1 MRINVLGPIEVVAD
15 GGVVPLTG
23 HGQRALLAALAFD
36 QGKIVPADELIGIL
50 WGENP
55 PASARTK
62 IQSHVSAL
70 RRAIGYGVRDAD
82 SPLLTIPPGYLLSER
97 AVETDLAEFGALAAR
112 GSRAVE
118 AGELGIAS
126 TVFGD
131 ALALW
136 RGTAFAG
143 VSSAALRPAAKSL
156 AERRLLVAEAKAE
169 ADLILGRHGTV
180 AGELS
185 GWLISHPFRERL
197 RGLTMLALHGLGCR
211 AEALALYRAGQQ
223 AMTRELGLEPGAWLR
238 DLYQR
243 ILDDEPI
250 QPSTATAA

>member
-1 MRINVLGPIEVVAD
+1 MRINVLGSIEVIAD
-15 GGVVPLTG
+15 GRVVPLTG
-23 HGQRALLAALAFD
+23 HGQRTLLAALAFD
-36 QGKIVPADELIGIL
+36 HGKVVPADELIAII

-62 IQSHVSAL
+62 IQSHVSML
-70 RRAIGYGVRDAD
+70 RRAIGCEVRDAD

-97 AVETDLAEFGALAAR
+97 TVETDLAEFCALAAR
-112 GSRAVE
+112 GSRAAE
-118 AGELGIAS
+118 AGEAGVAS
-126 TVFGD
+126 TMFGD

-136 RGTAFAG
+136 RGTAFADAG
-143 VSSAALRPAAKSL
+143 SALRAAAESL

-169 ADLILGRHGTV
+169 ADLLLGRHGAV

-211 AEALALYRAGQQ
+211 AEALALYRVGQQ
-223 AMTRELGLEPGAWLR
+223 VMTRELGLEPGAWLR
-238 DLYQR
+238 SLYQR
-243 ILDDEPI
+243 ILDDEPV
-250 QPSTATAA
+250 QLSTAAAA

>member
-1 MRINVLGPIEVVAD
+1 MRINVLGPIEVIAD
-15 GGVVPLTG
+15 GKVVPLTG

-36 QGKIVPADELIGIL
+36 HGKIVPADGLIEII
-50 WGENP
+50 WGESA

-70 RRAIGYGVRDAD
+70 RRAIGCGVRDAD
-82 SPLLTIPPGYLLSER
+82 SPLLTIPPGYLLSEC
-97 AVETDLAEFGALAAR
+97 AQTDLAEFGVLAAR
-112 GSRAVE
+112 GSKAAE
-118 AGELGIAS
+118 AGEPGVAS
-126 TVFGD
+126 TMFGD

-143 VSSAALRPAAKSL
+143 VGSAALRAAAESL

-169 ADLILGRHGTV
+169 ADLLLGRHGTV

-211 AEALALYRAGQQ
+211 AEALTLYQAGRQVM
-223 AMTRELGLEPGAWLR
+223 ARELALEPGAWLR
-238 DLYQR
+238 GLYQR

-250 QPSTATAA
+250 QLSMARAA

>member
-1 MRINVLGPIEVVAD
+1 VRINVLGPIEVVAG
-15 GGVVPLTG
+15 GGVVLLTG

-36 QGKIVPADELIGIL
+36 RGKIVPADELIGVI
-50 WGENP
+50 WGESP

-70 RRAIGYGVRDAD
+70 RRAIGCGVRDAD

-97 AVETDLAEFGALAAR
+97 AVKTDLAEFGALTAR

-118 AGELGIAS
+118 AGEPGVAS

-136 RGTAFAG
+136 RGTAFAD
-143 VSSAALRPAAKSL
+143 VSSAALRAAAESL

-169 ADLILGRHGTV
+169 ADLVLGRHGTV

-197 RGLTMLALHGLGCR
+197 RGLRMLALHGLGCR

-223 AMTRELGLEPGAWLR
+223 AMTCEPGLEPGAWLR
-238 DLYQR
+238 GLYQR
-243 ILDDEPI
+243 ILDDEPV
-250 QPSTATAA
+250 QSGTAAAA

>member
-1 MRINVLGPIEVVAD
+1 MRINVLGSIEVIAD
-15 GGVVPLTG
+15 GGMVPLTG

-36 QGKIVPADELIGIL
+36 RGKIVPADGLIGII
-50 WGENP
+50 WGESP
-55 PASARTK
+55 PTSARTK

-70 RRAIGYGVRDAD
+70 RRAIGCGVRDAD

-97 AVETDLAEFGALAAR
+97 ATETDLAEFGALAAR
-112 GSRAVE
+112 GTRAAE
-118 AGELGIAS
+118 AGEPRIAS
-126 TVFGD
+126 AVFGD

-136 RGTAFAG
+136 RGMAFAD
-143 VSSAALRPAAKSL
+143 VSSAVLRAAADSL

-169 ADLILGRHGTV
+169 ADLLLGRHGTV

-197 RGLTMLALHGLGCR
+197 RGLTMLSLHGLGCR

-238 DLYQR
+238 GLYQR

-250 QPSTATAA
+250 QLSTAQAA

>member
-1 MRINVLGPIEVVAD
+1 MRINVLGPIEVIAEE
-15 GGVVPLTG
+15 GAVPLTG

-36 QGKIVPADELIGIL
+36 QGKIVPADELIEII
-50 WGENP
+50 WGESP

-70 RRAIGYGVRDAD
+70 RRAIGCGVRDAD

-97 AVETDLAEFGALAAR
+97 AVKTDLAEFGVLAAR

-118 AGELGIAS
+118 AGEPGVAS

-143 VSSAALRPAAKSL
+143 ANSAALRATAGSL
-156 AERRLLVAEAKAE
+156 ADRRLLVAEAKAE
-169 ADLILGRHGTV
+169 ADLVLGRHGTV

-185 GWLISHPFRERL
+185 GWLVSHPFRERL

-211 AEALALYRAGQQ
+211 AEALAVYRAGQQ
-223 AMTRELGLEPGAWLR
+223 VMTRELGLEPGAWLR
-238 DLYQR
+238 GLYQR

-250 QPSTATAA
+250 QLSTAAAA